1 MAPKHKGGQIV
12 QYIGN
17 KAPVAERKSVHKTRV
32 SARKRRSKRTGG
44 GLKTTLLKLGVK
56 GSWKGAK
63 LAWQGMRAA
72 HSFQNKVMGVTK
84 PLSKKSKILQIGS
97 ALGGIGGLATAATM
111 TGLYVQAK
119 KLAKKSEDKPTTQK
133 QKHDGTNEENAKTDG
148 VECYEGGSIQ
158 MPHVTG
164 YKNQIRCHVYGK
176 RQDKQSKINY
186 RQPMGTIAYS
196 QTSQL

>member
-17 KAPVAERKSVHKTRV
+17 KAPVAEQKSVHKTRI
-32 SARKRRSKRTGG
+32 SPRKRRSKRTGG
-44 GLKTTLLKLGVK
+44 GLKTTLLKMGVK
-56 GSWKGAK
+56 GGWKGAK
-63 LAWQGMRAA
+63 LAWRGMKAA
-72 HSFQNKVMGVTK
+72 NSLHNKITGKSTA
-84 PLSKKSKILQIGS
+84 SKALRIGS
-97 ALGGIGGLATAATM
+97 VLGGIGGLATAATM

-133 QKHDGTNEENAKTDG
+133 QKHDGTHEGNANTDG

-176 RQDKQSKINY
+176 RQY